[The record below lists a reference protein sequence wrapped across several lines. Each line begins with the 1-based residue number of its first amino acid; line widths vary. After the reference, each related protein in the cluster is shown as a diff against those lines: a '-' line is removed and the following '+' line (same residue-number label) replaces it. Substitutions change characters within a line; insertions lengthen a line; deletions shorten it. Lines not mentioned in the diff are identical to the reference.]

1 MLQLSRIRKN
11 VAIGQKR
18 ARETKLDLKSSVR
31 KCSRNAQKS
40 DLVDPKVP
48 NSYGPGFGHH
58 PVSRIKKILVQR
70 VYLVYSLYK

>member
-31 KCSRNAQKS
+31 KFLENAQKS
-40 DLVDPKVP
+40 D
-48 NSYGPGFGHH
+48 
-58 PVSRIKKILVQR
+58 
-70 VYLVYSLYK
+70 